1 MNLRFV
7 KIFIPRLTVFVHAGA
22 TMLFHID
29 LVIENAYYLQLFL
42 LEQFHF
48 EIALAAARA
57 DARREGV
64 SAIYLRG

>member
-1 MNLRFV
+1 M
-7 KIFIPRLTVFVHAGA
+7 G
-22 TMLFHID
+22 D
-29 LVIENAYYLQLFL
+29 GVICGFKGLPTGGYQKFFTIIK

>member
-1 MNLRFV
+1 MLQFFGQTQGFGQV
-7 KIFIPRLTVFVHAGA
+7 CACTAQTMPGHPYGGAGA
-22 TMLFHID
+22 GRFMAD
-29 LVIENAYYLQLFL
+29 A

-48 EIALAAARA
+48 EIALATARA